1 MTGARTDGAGA
12 ADGAGGTPGVIETP
26 GATGAG
32 PSARFTRV
40 LWWFTFHTACATAAV
55 ALAYLA
61 PAAPLSWW
69 LRGPATLTACLL
81 IPLAA
86 LLIPVLEL
94 RPLPW
99 DRRKLAWQL
108 AFPVLTG
115 VVLGVTAGQAGHDDG
130 LRERGRWTQAVVVE
144 RKEGKTDRC
153 VLRDRFGREISPDL
167 TQGDGCDRYVE
178 KGDVLRVLHDPEGAA
193 DPATD
198 EDTPSY
204 DGILA
209 GAALAHVVLGTWGS
223 ARTPRLNPGSR
234 ANPARPGTGGRSA
247 RTGRRA

>member
-1 MTGARTDGAGA
+1 MGTRTDGTGGTDR
-12 ADGAGGTPGVIETP
+12 ADGATET
-26 GATGAG
+26 G
-32 PSARFTRV
+32 PSSRFIRT

-94 RPLPW
+94 RPVPW
-99 DRRKLAWQL
+99 DRRRLAWQL

-115 VVLGVTAGQAGHDDG
+115 VVLGVTAGQAGHADG

-144 RKEGKTDRC
+144 KKEGKTDRC
-153 VLRDRFGREISPDL
+153 VLRDPAGREISPDL
-167 TQGDGCDRYVE
+167 TQGDGCDGYVE

-204 DGILA
+204 GGFLV
-209 GAALAHVVLGTWGS
+209 GTALAHVALGTWGS
-223 ARTPRLNPGSR
+223 ARMPRLNPGSR
-234 ANPARPGTGGRSA
+234 ANPVNPARPGTGGRPGGRRFRPA
-247 RTGRRA
+247 RTGHRP